1 MTGDRLR
8 DLVAN
13 IPEVRSHTAT
23 FVRMDGNLAVINT
36 GDTQIKLPAP
46 GFYPPRTGM
55 TVQVEWRNG
64 KGAVIGP
71 AVTRNPI
78 GTITGTG
85 SPLATVDVDGE
96 SHLLPYE
103 DWYTPT
109 VTDVVSIDWVREV
122 IVGKLSTS
130 PDAPEEPSTPEVGA
144 TPFDVNILASQ
155 SGKWSTTYSN
165 YFGGSE
171 VWAGN
176 TSNGVWVYGGAFR
189 DGVGASASISR
200 LWINLPLISQ
210 MGTCLIGLHDLGA
223 LSGAP
228 SIHSTIT
235 LSPRGG
241 WVELPVSFGTYLLAG
256 GRGIGVTVT
265 GPGGLTKW
273 RGAPSPDSWSGA
285 LRVQGTR

>member
-46 GFYPPRTGM
+46 GFYPPRVGM

-78 GTITGTG
+78 GEITGTG
-85 SPLATVDVDGE
+85 SPLATVEVDGE
-96 SHLLPYE
+96 SYLLPYE
-103 DWYTPT
+103 EWYTPA
-109 VTDVVSIDWVREV
+109 VTDEVSIDWVREV

-130 PDAPEEPSTPEVGA
+130 PDAPEEPSTPPSAA
-144 TPFDVNILASQ
+144 TPFDVTVLAQ
-155 SGKWSTTYSN
+155 RSGKWDFPNAN
-165 YFGGSE
+165 YWGGTE
-171 VWAGN
+171 VWA
-176 TSNGVWVYGGAFR
+176 SNNNDGVWVYGSAFR

-200 LWINLPLISQ
+200 IWINLPLISQ
-210 MGTCLIGLHDLGA
+210 TGSCAIGLHDLAA

-228 SIHSTIT
+228 SIHDEVT
-235 LSPRGG
+235 LNPRGG
-241 WVELPVSFGTYLLAG
+241 WVELPVSFGVYLLAG
-256 GRGIGVTVT
+256 GRGIGVTAPT
-265 GPGGLTKW
+265 GGLSKW
-273 RGAPSPDSWSGA
+273 RGAPSPDAWSGA

>member
-1 MTGDRLR
+1 MTGDRFR
-8 DLVAN
+8 ALVAN

-23 FVRMDGNLAVINT
+23 FVRMDGNLAVVNT

-46 GFYPPRTGM
+46 GFFPPRTGM

-64 KGAVIGP
+64 RGAVVGP
-71 AVTRNPI
+71 AVTRNPL

-85 SPLATVDVDGE
+85 SPLATVDVDGV
-96 SHLLPYE
+96 SHLLPYQS
-103 DWYTPT
+103 WYTP
-109 VTDVVSIDWVREV
+109 VVDDVVSIDWVREV

-130 PDAPEEPSTPEVGA
+130 PTPEEEPADPGTSVSA
-144 TPFDVNILASQ
+144 FDVNILAQ
-155 SGKWSTTYSN
+155 ASGKWSLSYSN

-176 TSNGVWVYGGAFR
+176 TTHGVWVYGNAFR
-189 DGVGASASISR
+189 DGVGAGATINR
-200 LWINLPLISQ
+200 VWINLPLISQ
-210 MGTCLIGLHDLGA
+210 LGNCEVGVHDLAA

-228 SIHSTIT
+228 GVHSTVP
-235 LSPRGG
+235 LNPRGG
-241 WVELPVSFGTYLLAG
+241 WVELPVSFGTYLLSG
-256 GRGIGVTVT
+256 GRGIGVTA
-265 GPGGLTKW
+265 GAGGLTKW